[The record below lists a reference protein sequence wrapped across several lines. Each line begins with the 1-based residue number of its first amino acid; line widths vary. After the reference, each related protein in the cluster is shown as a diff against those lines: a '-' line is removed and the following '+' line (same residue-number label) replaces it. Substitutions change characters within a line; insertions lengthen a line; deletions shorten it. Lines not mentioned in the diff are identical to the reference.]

1 MNDDVPE
8 FDRECTEP
16 VRILCVDDEQNIL
29 SSLRR
34 LFRTRGYQVLTAE
47 NGPAGLE
54 LLKTEPVDL
63 VISDMRMPEMD
74 GATFLEHVQAR
85 WPNTIR
91 LLLTG
96 YADIQSTIE
105 AINRGKIYRYI
116 AKPWDD
122 SDLLLIV
129 DQAIERRFLER
140 EKQRLEELTQRQNEE
155 LRTLNTSLE
164 IKVEER
170 TAALTQA
177 HDELVAANEK
187 LTQAHDELVAVN
199 EKLKANF
206 IISIKIFSSLI
217 EMREA
222 RPAGH
227 SARVADLARKI
238 AAKMKLDEAQSQ
250 EIFIAALLKDIGK
263 IGFSDDL
270 LSMPIDLMSGDDL
283 GHYRQ
288 HPQRAEQLLMPLEDL
303 RGAAKILRSQS
314 ERFDGL
320 GYPDSLAE
328 SAIPAGARI
337 LALATDYDHL
347 QIGALVE
354 RHFSPEE
361 AKELILRNTGKRYDP
376 QVVHAFK
383 AVLSDIAQETLG
395 ESMVGSAGLRAGM
408 ILARDLLTREGI
420 MMLPAD
426 RMLDD
431 HLIRRILDF
440 EAAGGMELTIC
451 VRRALRK

>member
-1 MNDDVPE
+1 MNDAAPE
-8 FDRECTEP
+8 LGSERTET
-16 VRILCVDDEQNIL
+16 VRILCVDDEPNIL

-34 LFRTRGYQVLTAE
+34 LFRTQGYQVLTADGG
-47 NGPAGLE
+47 NAGLTILE
-54 LLKTEPVDL
+54 TESIDL

-74 GATFLEHVQAR
+74 GAAFLEHVQAR
-85 WPNTIR
+85 WPDTIR

-122 SDLLLIV
+122 NDLLLIV
-129 DQAIERRFLER
+129 RQAIERKFLER

-155 LRTLNTSLE
+155 LRTLNASLE
-164 IKVEER
+164 TKVEER

-177 HDELVAANEK
+177 HDQL
-187 LTQAHDELVAVN
+187 LTTN

-227 SARVADLARKI
+227 SARVADLARKL
-238 AAKMKLDEAQSQ
+238 AAKMKLDEAQAQ

-270 LSMPIDLMSGDDL
+270 LSTPIDLMSGDNL

-328 SAIPAGARI
+328 NSIPTGARI
-337 LALATDYDHL
+337 LALATDYDNL

-354 RHFSPEE
+354 RCFSPAE
-361 AKELILRNTGKRYDP
+361 AKELILRNAGKRYDP
-376 QVVHAFK
+376 QVIHAFK

-395 ESMVGSAGLRAGM
+395 EFVVGSAGLRPGM

-426 RMLDD
+426 RMLDE
-431 HLIRRILDF
+431 HLIHKILDF
-440 EAAGGMELTIC
+440 ESAGGGELAIC
-451 VRRALRK
+451 VRREPRK

>member
-1 MNDDVPE
+1 MNDAAPE
-8 FDRECTEP
+8 LDSERTET
-16 VRILCVDDEQNIL
+16 VRILCVDDEPNIL

-34 LFRTRGYQVLTAE
+34 LFRTEGYQVLTAE
-47 NGPAGLE
+47 GGNTGLKILE
-54 LLKTEPVDL
+54 TESVDL

-74 GATFLEHVQAR
+74 GATFLEHVQTR
-85 WPNTIR
+85 WPDTTR

-122 SDLLLIV
+122 NDLLLIV
-129 DQAIERRFLER
+129 RQAIERKLLER

-155 LRTLNTSLE
+155 LKTLNASLE
-164 IKVEER
+164 TKVEER
-170 TAALTQA
+170 TAELTQA
-177 HDELVAANEK
+177 HNQLVAA
-187 LTQAHDELVAVN
+187 N

-238 AAKMKLDEAQSQ
+238 AAKMKLDETAAQ

-263 IGFSDDL
+263 IGFSDGL
-270 LSMPIDLMSGDDL
+270 LSTPIDLMSGEAL

-288 HPQRAEQLLMPLEDL
+288 HPLRAEQLLMPLEDL
-303 RGAAKILRSQS
+303 RGEAKILRSQS

-320 GYPDSLAE
+320 GFPDSLAE
-328 SAIPAGARI
+328 TSIPLGARI
-337 LALATDYDHL
+337 LALATDYDNL

-354 RHFSPEE
+354 RCFSAAE
-361 AKELILRNTGKRYDP
+361 AKELILRNAGKRYDP
-376 QVVHAFK
+376 QAVNAFK
-383 AVLSDIAQETLG
+383 AVLSDIARETLG
-395 ESMVGSAGLRAGM
+395 EFVVGSSALRAGM
-408 ILARDLLTREGI
+408 ILARDLLTRDGI
-420 MMLPAD
+420 MMLPAE
-426 RMLDD
+426 RTLDD
-431 HLIRRILDF
+431 HLIRKILDF
-440 EAAGGMELTIC
+440 EAAGGAELEIC
-451 VRRALRK
+451 VRREPRK

>member
-1 MNDDVPE
+1 MNDAAPE
-8 FDRECTEP
+8 LDCERMET
-16 VRILCVDDEQNIL
+16 VRILCVDDEPNIL

-34 LFRTRGYQVLTAE
+34 LFRTQGYQVLTADGG
-47 NGPAGLE
+47 NAGLTILE
-54 LLKTEPVDL
+54 TESIDL

-85 WPNTIR
+85 WPDTIR

-122 SDLLLIV
+122 NDLLLIV
-129 DQAIERRFLER
+129 RQAIERKFLER

-155 LRTLNTSLE
+155 LRTLNASLE
-164 IKVEER
+164 TKVEER

-177 HDELVAANEK
+177 HDQLVA
-187 LTQAHDELVAVN
+187 TN

-227 SARVADLARKI
+227 SARVADLARKL
-238 AAKMKLDEAQSQ
+238 AAKMKLDEAEAQ

-270 LSMPIDLMSGDDL
+270 LSTPIDLMSGDNL

-328 SAIPAGARI
+328 NSIPTGARI

-354 RHFSPEE
+354 RCFGPAE
-361 AKELILRNTGKRYDP
+361 AKELILRNAGKRYDP
-376 QVVHAFK
+376 QVINAFK

-395 ESMVGSAGLRAGM
+395 EFAIGSAGLRPGM

-426 RMLDD
+426 RLLDD
-431 HLIRRILDF
+431 HLIRKILDF
-440 EAAGGMELTIC
+440 EAAGGVELTIC
-451 VRRALRK
+451 VRREPRK

>member
-1 MNDDVPE
+1 MNDAAPE
-8 FDRECTEP
+8 LDSERTET
-16 VRILCVDDEQNIL
+16 VRILCVDDEPNIL

-34 LFRTRGYQVLTAE
+34 LFRTQGYQVLTADGG
-47 NGPAGLE
+47 NAGLTILE
-54 LLKTEPVDL
+54 TESIDL

-74 GATFLEHVQAR
+74 GAAFLEHVQAR
-85 WPNTIR
+85 WPDTIR

-122 SDLLLIV
+122 NDLLLIV
-129 DQAIERRFLER
+129 RQALERKFLER

-155 LRTLNTSLE
+155 LRTLNASLE
-164 IKVEER
+164 TKVEER

-177 HDELVAANEK
+177 HDQLLA
-187 LTQAHDELVAVN
+187 TN

-206 IISIKIFSSLI
+206 IVSIKIFSSLI

-227 SARVADLARKI
+227 SARVADLARKL
-238 AAKMKLDEAQSQ
+238 AAKMKLDEAEAQ

-263 IGFSDDL
+263 IGFSDGL
-270 LSMPIDLMSGDDL
+270 LSTPIDLMSGDNL

-328 SAIPAGARI
+328 NSIPTGARI
-337 LALATDYDHL
+337 LALATDYDNL

-354 RHFSPEE
+354 RCFSPAE
-361 AKELILRNTGKRYDP
+361 AKELILRNAGKRYDP
-376 QVVHAFK
+376 QVIHAFK

-395 ESMVGSAGLRAGM
+395 EFVVGSAGLRSGM

-426 RMLDD
+426 RMLDE
-431 HLIRRILDF
+431 HLIRKILDF
-440 EAAGGMELTIC
+440 EAAGGVELTIC
-451 VRRALRK
+451 VRRESRK

>member
-1 MNDDVPE
+1 MNDAAPKLDS
-8 FDRECTEP
+8 ECTET
-16 VRILCVDDEQNIL
+16 VRILCVDDEPNIL

-34 LFRTRGYQVLTAE
+34 LFRTKGYHVLTADGG
-47 NGPAGLE
+47 NAGLDI
-54 LLKTEPVDL
+54 LKTESVDL

-74 GATFLEHVQAR
+74 GACFLEHVQAR
-85 WPNTIR
+85 WPDTIR

-96 YADIQSTIE
+96 YADIQSTID
-105 AINRGKIYRYI
+105 AINRGKIYHYI

-122 SDLLLIV
+122 NDLLLIV
-129 DQAIERRFLER
+129 RQAIEREFLER
-140 EKQRLEELTQRQNEE
+140 EKRRLEELTQRQNEE
-155 LRTLNTSLE
+155 LRALNASLE
-164 IKVEER
+164 TKVEER

-177 HDELVAANEK
+177 HDQLVA
-187 LTQAHDELVAVN
+187 TN

-227 SARVADLARKI
+227 SGRVADLARKL
-238 AAKMKLDEAQSQ
+238 AAKMKLDEAEAQ

-263 IGFSDDL
+263 IGFSDAL
-270 LSMPIDLMSGDDL
+270 LSTPIDLMGGDDL
-283 GHYRQ
+283 SHYRQ

-303 RGAAKILRSQS
+303 RGTAKILRSQS

-320 GYPDSLAE
+320 GYPESLAE
-328 SAIPAGARI
+328 SSIPIGARI
-337 LALATDYDHL
+337 LALASDYDNL

-354 RHFSPEE
+354 RCFSPAE
-361 AKELILRNTGKRYDP
+361 AKELILRNAGKRYDP
-376 QVVHAFK
+376 QVINAFK

-395 ESMVGSAGLRAGM
+395 EFVVGSAGLRAGM

-426 RMLDD
+426 RMLDE
-431 HLIRRILDF
+431 HLIRKILDF
-440 EAAGGMELTIC
+440 EAAGGVELAIC
-451 VRRALRK
+451 VRREPRK